1 MRELFLK
8 LKEEGKTLLFASHNR
23 EDIEVLCDEVYEM
36 DKGRLQKIS
45 GWKTR
50 DNLKKLSI
58 GYVILVFGFVF
69 GLQSNPYLI
78 YGLLPK
84 VKMLGMIGEAAYDFF
99 VAIFAFI

>member
-1 MRELFLK
+1 MFVGLWFYY
-8 LKEEGKTLLFASHNR
+8 A
-23 EDIEVLCDEVYEM
+23 
-36 DKGRLQKIS
+36 
-45 GWKTR
+45 R

-58 GYVILVFGFVF
+58 GYVILVFGFIF

>member
-1 MRELFLK
+1 MDAYNNV
-8 LKEEGKTLLFASHNR
+8 GIDS
-23 EDIEVLCDEVYEM
+23 IETA
-36 DKGRLQKIS
+36 K
-45 GWKTR
+45 
-50 DNLKKLSI
+50 NLKKLSI

-69 GLQSNPYLI
+69 GLQSNPYLV